1 MIEAEVA
8 WGEIAPDPPPL
19 TAAGKVRKQAL
30 KSELEG

>member
-1 MIEAEVA
+1 VIEAGVA
-8 WGEIAPDPPPL
+8 LGEIAPDPPPL